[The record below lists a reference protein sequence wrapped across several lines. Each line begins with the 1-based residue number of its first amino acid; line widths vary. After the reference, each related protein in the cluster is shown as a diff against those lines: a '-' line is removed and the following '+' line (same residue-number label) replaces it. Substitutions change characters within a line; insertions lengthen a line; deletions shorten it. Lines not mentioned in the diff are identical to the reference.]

1 MLACAAA
8 VPRQKGEADGRG
20 ILGAGEAQIQRDGS
34 EISGDGWPVRG
45 DQAQA
50 QPPAAVG
57 QRGTGLEGWANTG
70 TVDVDGVVV
79 EPGRL
84 FSEEGGNVS
93 VGGAV
98 W

>member
-1 MLACAAA
+1 MNKVGVEILGVSTA
-8 VPRQKGEADGRG
+8 RQFGSVLGEADGRG

-57 QRGTGLEGWANTG
+57 QRGTGLEGWADTG
-70 TVDVDGVVV
+70 AVDVDGVVV
-79 EPGRL
+79 
-84 FSEEGGNVS
+84 
-93 VGGAV
+93 
-98 W
+98 